1 MRTSNVLFSCV
12 EDLISDALAGSPEE
26 GPYSMTDAQG
36 SRGGGAAG
44 FTGASSTLGIVH
56 HGSNQP
62 QLSQGLSKRTLRA
75 KIVAQGP
82 EVETLREE
90 ECRLR
95 WGPLTG
101 TTGQ

>member
-1 MRTSNVLFSCV
+1 MVRSSNVLFSCV

-36 SRGGGAAG
+36 SRGGGASG
-44 FTGASSTLGIVH
+44 ITEASPTLGIVH

-62 QLSQGLSKRTLRA
+62 HLSQCLSKRTLRA
-75 KIVAQGP
+75 MIVAHGP

-90 ECRLR
+90 
-95 WGPLTG
+95 G
-101 TTGQ
+101 